1 MLHIVEEDVL
11 SAKIIITYIEDYVI
25 LMLKV
30 AQSKLIL
37 KDVKFVKM
45 VTNYKVAYVF
55 QSLLN

>member
-1 MLHIVEEDVL
+1 M
-11 SAKIIITYIEDYVI
+11 SAKLIITYIEDYVI

-45 VTNYKVAYVF
+45 VTNYKVVYVY
-55 QSLLN
+55 QSSLN

>member
-1 MLHIVEEDVL
+1 VLHIVEEDVL